1 VVDVLRFTTAVDVAV
16 SRGAEIYPYRWYDG
30 TELSYAADRG
40 ASVAMPGSELDEAN
54 PWSLSPVGLSAIPSG
69 TKLVLP
75 SPNGATLIHEA
86 VDDDRTVEVIAG
98 CLRNAPA
105 VAEYAAANCER
116 VAVIAAGERWG
127 GADGPLRP
135 AVEDLLGAGA
145 IIHALDPGGDVSSG
159 DALAAAGAFV
169 ALADRLERTLIESPS
184 GRELESRGWGDDV
197 RMAADHGV
205 SSCVPMI
212 DGDCFIDGSESTP
225 SMGE

>member
-1 VVDVLRFTTAVDVAV
+1 
-16 SRGAEIYPYRWYDG
+16 
-30 TELSYAADRG
+30 
-40 ASVAMPGSELDEAN
+40 
-54 PWSLSPVGLSAIPSG
+54 
-69 TKLVLP
+69 
-75 SPNGATLIHEA
+75 
-86 VDDDRTVEVIAG
+86 
-98 CLRNAPA
+98 
-105 VAEYAAANCER
+105 

-145 IIHALDPGGDVSSG
+145 IIHALDPGGGDSSG